1 METRYRALR
10 TIATIFRILGWIIL
24 VLGIL
29 GACGSSA
36 AMVLGG
42 STMMGSMG
50 GYQGG
55 GDQSFIISLVM
66 AIVVFLFTVI
76 FVGLYALLLI
86 AGSEAIYVFLDIEE
100 NTREMARR
108 LGQRGTPAP
117 PAPPAQ

>member
-24 VLGIL
+24 VLGIV
-29 GACGSSA
+29 GACGGSA
-36 AMVLGG
+36 LTVLSG
-42 STMMGSMG
+42 STMMGMG
-50 GYQGG
+50 GVGG
-55 GDQSFIISLVM
+55 GSDTGFILSLIM
-66 AIVVFLFTVI
+66 AIVVFVFTVI